1 MRHCPSAPPDYSP
14 GFSPCPLSQETN
26 MKHLWNKVSFTLA
39 FSGAQPMG
47 GPGSK
52 AEAMRKDIQE
62 YLFPWLPPAGSW
74 VGSLWVPLP
83 WATAPVGWLSRQT
96 QAPLYSKPT
105 SSCHFTLVVG
115 RLRNACFTLR
125 CWFPLTLPT
134 LCVFIKTHFKHL
146 SVPSVSCQNSD
157 WYNFPKPNMKKT
169 VGKNIKFGH
178 WISCF
183 FPPYT
188 AYSKYM
194 WIGSTWSLKKK
205 KKERDFQ
212 SRNFKLFILHHV

>member
-1 MRHCPSAPPDYSP
+1 MTICPVMRHCPSAPPDYSP

-96 QAPLYSKPT
+96 QVLLYSKPT
-105 SSCHFTLVVG
+105 SSCHFSPGGWKAQERLLYPPLLVS
-115 RLRNACFTLR
+115 LNTAH
-125 CWFPLTLPT
+125 PL
-134 LCVFIKTHFKHL
+134 C
-146 SVPSVSCQNSD
+146 
-157 WYNFPKPNMKKT
+157 
-169 VGKNIKFGH
+169 
-178 WISCF
+178 
-183 FPPYT
+183 
-188 AYSKYM
+188 
-194 WIGSTWSLKKK
+194 
-205 KKERDFQ
+205 
-212 SRNFKLFILHHV
+212 LH